1 MSDGPGTAARS
12 AFSDEDDRVAPAPPV
27 PGEYI
32 TEEEEPPLFD
42 LSFDEPLQPR
52 VAGRFQ
58 DLAPR
63 LVTALILFV
72 VGGVAIWVGGLLF
85 TLLIAL
91 IVGVMLWELATM
103 LRVGPK
109 RARFMGGVGAG
120 ALVIG
125 NLVPVGFGLPL
136 LMLVPMVG
144 VAVLR
149 SHRRIM
155 VAFSAAIVLAGLSLT
170 QLLTNFG
177 LSWMLWLIA
186 VVVMSDVAG
195 YFAGRMLGGPKFWP
209 RVSPKKTWSGTIA
222 GWVGAALVGL
232 AWTLGT
238 GAGWETIGISVAL
251 AMMAQMGDIAESAV
265 KRRMGVKDSSNLLP
279 GHGGLFDRFDAMLG
293 AALMLLVVTSLSE
306 FPPIPGVQ

>member
-1 MSDGPGTAARS
+1 MTADPTSPSVPEPEDLDGFR
-12 AFSDEDDRVAPAPPV
+12 PAPRG

-32 TEEEEPPLFD
+32 TEEEEPPLFE
-42 LSFDEPLQPR
+42 LAFDPPLKPQI
-52 VAGRFQ
+52 AGRFQ

-63 LVTALILFV
+63 LLTAVILLI
-72 VGGVAIWVGGLLF
+72 VGGVAIWIGGVVF
-85 TLLIAL
+85 TLLIAA
-91 IVGVMLWELATM
+91 ITGIMLWELATM

-120 ALVIG
+120 ALIVG

-144 VAVLR
+144 IAFLR

-170 QLLTNFG
+170 QLLTHFG
-177 LSWMLWLIA
+177 LTWMLWLIA
-186 VVVMSDVAG
+186 VVVVSDVAG

-232 AWTLGT
+232 VWQLLTA
-238 GAGWETIGISVAL
+238 AGWQTIGISVAL

-293 AALMLLVVTSLSE
+293 AALMLLVVTSLAE
-306 FPPIPGVQ
+306 FPPVPGLP